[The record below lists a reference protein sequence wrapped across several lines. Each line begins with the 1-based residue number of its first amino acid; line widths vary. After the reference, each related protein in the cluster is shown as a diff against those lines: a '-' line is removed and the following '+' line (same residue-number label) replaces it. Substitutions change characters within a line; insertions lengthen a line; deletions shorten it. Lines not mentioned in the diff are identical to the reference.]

1 MSTES
6 PSDGI
11 RPQPTQAEPVESPAE
26 GSGRRGPML
35 DVEDAV
41 PRQPPAGAAA
51 RPTSAA
57 VVEREEFEALSNA
70 VLEAAEVASQAALA
84 ASLAGRELKGT
95 AGALSEVTMGLHKRS
110 IWALGILSGLLVLS
124 IGFFSIMAVRMVSK
138 ANRLDATLL
147 VVGKRVVEL
156 DAGLTGLRAIQE
168 NMDALT
174 ERVATLTKA
183 NAELGQRVDNSV
195 QQSAALVQQVP
206 EKTAKQVATTSSDLT
221 RQVQALSGRVQAQA
235 GAVQSQASAVSALG
249 EELKALK
256 GSVAEVAGVKR
267 DVQALVTLQRE
278 RFLEVVQKQNQTA
291 TDAGALRF
299 PRPQSQVQPQRPAPG
314 AGVAPA
320 PAGPAV
326 DGAQSL
332 R

>member
-6 PSDGI
+6 PNDVP
-11 RPQPTQAEPVESPAE
+11 RPQPAQAEAVEPPVEGA
-26 GSGRRGPML
+26 GRRGPMQ

-41 PRQPPAGAAA
+41 PRAAA
-51 RPTSAA
+51 GSAGSGARSASPA

-70 VLEAAEVASQAALA
+70 VLEAADVASQAALA
-84 ASLAGRELKGT
+84 ASLAGRELKNT
-95 AGALSEVTMGLHKRS
+95 AGLLSEVTFGLNKRS
-110 IWALGILSGLLVLS
+110 IWALGILCGLLVLS
-124 IGFFSIMAVRMVSK
+124 IGFFSVMAVRMISK
-138 ANRLDATLL
+138 TNRLEATLL

-168 NMDALT
+168 NLDSLT
-174 ERVATLTKA
+174 ERIATLTKA

-221 RQVQALSGRVQAQA
+221 KQVQALSGRMQAQA
-235 GAVQSQASAVSALG
+235 GAVQSQATAVNALG

-256 GSVAEVAGVKR
+256 GSVAEIAGVKR

-278 RFLEVVQKQNQTA
+278 RFLEVAQKQGQVVA
-291 TDAGALRF
+291 DANALRF
-299 PRPQSQVQPQRPAPG
+299 PRPQPARPAAG
-314 AGVAPA
+314 AGAAAPA
-320 PAGPAV
+320 AAASAATG
-326 DGAQSL
+326 